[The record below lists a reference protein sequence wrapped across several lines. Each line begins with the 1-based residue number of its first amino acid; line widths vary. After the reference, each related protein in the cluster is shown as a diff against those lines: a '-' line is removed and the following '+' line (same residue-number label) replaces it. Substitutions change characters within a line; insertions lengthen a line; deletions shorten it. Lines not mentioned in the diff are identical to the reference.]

1 VLRNPLI
8 VIAESGIVITD
19 SADGDHPSER
29 SDDSRRWPANQGR
42 V

>member
-1 VLRNPLI
+1 VVRNPLI